1 MIDRVICPCAKRC
14 DASTAEKFRTA
25 GIRGRG
31 RARSSYTWWSPRSP
45 WAIAT
50 RRSVYYSR
58 CNYTFSGCWQSTIP
72 CLSLTFHL
80 PGCECKSAGGGT
92 SRALLLLGARGDST
106 NKTIARVAT
115 CHRLLLST
123 RALDMYGP
131 NYYRILLSDLY
142 DYIVS
147 CIVHQQYCK
156 KIIINL
162 RIHFYVQ
169 FSHAFTCIVDYQ
181 FDNRLISLVIEM
193 CLYTIV

>member
-50 RRSVYYSR
+50 RRSNVYYSR

-72 CLSLTFHL
+72 CLFLTFHL
-80 PGCECKSAGGGT
+80 SGCECKSGGGGT
-92 SRALLLLGARGDST
+92 SCALLLLGARGGST
-106 NKTIARVAT
+106 NKTIARVGVTT

-142 DYIVS
+142 MIS
-147 CIVHQQYCK
+147 IVHQQYCK
-156 KIIINL
+156 EIIINL
-162 RIHFYVQ
+162 CLPYTFLRAI
-169 FSHAFTCIVDYQ
+169 FTCIHMYS
-181 FDNRLISLVIEM
+181 RLSIW
-193 CLYTIV
+193 